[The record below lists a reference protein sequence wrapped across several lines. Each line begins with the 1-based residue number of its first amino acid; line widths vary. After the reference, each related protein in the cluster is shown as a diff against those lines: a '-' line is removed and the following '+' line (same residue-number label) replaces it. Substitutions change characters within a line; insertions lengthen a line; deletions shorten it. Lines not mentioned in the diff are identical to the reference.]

1 MCYLL
6 FPLLNFNF
14 SSGSTTAITGWTE
27 KHDTHSDF
35 NPSTGVFTAPIQGT
49 YYFYVSVMQDRNDS
63 IGILDY
69 GVRQTSLEEV
79 FLKIARESEAAFQNK
94 NK

>member
-1 MCYLL
+1 
-6 FPLLNFNF
+6 
-14 SSGSTTAITGWTE
+14 
-27 KHDTHSDF
+27 
-35 NPSTGVFTAPIQGT
+35 
-49 YYFYVSVMQDRNDS
+49 MQDRNDS

-94 NK
+94 KK

>member
-1 MCYLL
+1 MSANDKDEFILREINWIGQVL
-6 FPLLNFNF
+6 KTDVVL
-14 SSGSTTAITGWTE
+14 SE
-27 KHDTHSDF
+27 
-35 NPSTGVFTAPIQGT
+35 VFRA
-49 YYFYVSVMQDRNDS
+49 MQDRDAS

-94 NK
+94 NNK